1 MIKNIIQRLFSARP
15 TLLGR
20 WCLRDKSKIHWKIDM
35 ANVDHCGTCA
45 NDKTQSVDTDRG
57 LEVLTKTPNPTHH
70 KME

>member
-35 ANVDHCGTCA
+35 ANMDHCGTCA
-45 NDKTQSVDTDRG
+45 NDKTQSADTDRSV
-57 LEVLTKTPNPTHH
+57 EVLTKNLIQTSR